1 MKNHFNSIQ
10 TFTKAHFLNARGQTL
25 LVGSDVL
32 GVPTRE
38 FLLLTILTIPSKQV
52 LKKKK
57 KEKTYQMVEPSPRD
71 PFFPQLICL

>member
-1 MKNHFNSIQ
+1 MQ

-52 LKKKK
+52 FSKTKKKK
-57 KEKTYQMVEPSPRD
+57 KKKTTKWLNLVPETLFSLNSFVFD
-71 PFFPQLICL
+71 H